1 VVGLLLVAGG
11 FSLLLLPWPLAF
23 YQKKGFASPMVLCMI
38 VFGLLLIAAFV
49 VWERFF
55 AIKTFFP
62 YYLMKNR
69 SVIAACLLGGN
80 SWIAF

>member
-1 VVGLLLVAGG
+1 MFL
-11 FSLLLLPWPLAF
+11 S
-23 YQKKGFASPMVLCMI
+23 MVI
-38 VFGLLLIAAFV
+38 FGLLLLVLFV

-55 AIKTFFP
+55 ATKALFP

-69 SVIAACLLGGN
+69 SIIAACLLGGN

>member
-1 VVGLLLVAGG
+1 VVGLLLITCG
-11 FSLLLLPWPLAF
+11 FTLLLLPWPLAI
-23 YQKKGFASPMVLCMI
+23 YQKHVFRSPMFICMNI
-38 VFGLLLIAAFV
+38 FGLLLIVAFV
-49 VWERFF
+49 VWERYF
-55 AIKTFFP
+55 ATKTFFP

>member
-23 YQKKGFASPMVLCMI
+23 YQRNGFASPMVLCMI
-38 VFGLLLIAAFV
+38 VFGLLLITAFV

-55 AIKTFFP
+55 AIKAFFP

>member
-1 VVGLLLVAGG
+1 VVGLVLVAGG
-11 FSLLLLPWPLAF
+11 FSLLLLPWPLAV
-23 YQKKGFASPMVLCMI
+23 YQKYRFRSPMFLSMI
-38 VFGLLLIAAFV
+38 IFGLLLLVLFV

-55 AIKTFFP
+55 ATKALFP

-69 SVIAACLLGGN
+69 SIIAACLLGGN